1 VVRVIHG
8 AAPPDAPSVVSVPM
22 AEGMD
27 LKSHL
32 RALLAEIAVGHYRDQ
47 SGHRLTLNAIYLEA
61 WAALELED
69 TLDQPPSSPLS
80 DGDEPEESP

>member
-1 VVRVIHG
+1 
-8 AAPPDAPSVVSVPM
+8 M

-27 LKSHL
+27 VKSHL

-69 TLDQPPSSPLS
+69 TLEQPPSSPRS
-80 DGDEPEESP
+80 GGEGPEETS